1 VVETSPRARFRGGCV
16 GIFPAALEQ
25 PARLEA
31 TECLVESAVTDQSG
45 GAVTVPKLLRNRE
58 PVDFGFVCH
67 RQSERLD
74 QDLDL
79 DLDQLTGFPS

>member
-1 VVETSPRARFRGGCV
+1 
-16 GIFPAALEQ
+16 
-25 PARLEA
+25 
-31 TECLVESAVTDQSG
+31 VTDQSG

-58 PVDFGFVCH
+58 PVEFGFVCH

-74 QDLDL
+74 HYLDL